1 MPIRAM
7 MRADPLAR
15 GQYGVRQG
23 DAMAEGPIRKRK
35 LGEEVRLRLLR
46 QIEGGELRPGDPLPS
61 ERELM
66 ERLGVG
72 RPAVREAMQA
82 LERSG
87 LIEIRHGER
96 ARVAEPSMGR
106 MVGQVTENMR
116 HLLAHSPASLEN
128 LKEARATFEAEMAR
142 IAARRHSAA
151 DLDRLEATVAEQE
164 AALAQPE
171 RFRRLDGRFHREIAG
186 IGGNP
191 IWTALSDGLFMW
203 LNDFHV
209 DLVAAPGKE
218 NLTLAEHRG
227 IIAAIR
233 TGQPDRAAQ
242 AMSDHLMRAN
252 DLYRRPERGA

>member
-1 MPIRAM
+1 MT
-7 MRADPLAR
+7 
-15 GQYGVRQG
+15 
-23 DAMAEGPIRKRK
+23 EEPIRKRK
-35 LGEEVRLRLLR
+35 LAEEVRLRLLQ
-46 QIEGGELRPGDPLPS
+46 QIEGGDLRPGDPLPS

-72 RPAVREAMQA
+72 RPAIREAMQA
-82 LERSG
+82 LEHSG

-106 MVGQVTENMR
+106 MVGQVTETMR
-116 HLLAHSPASLEN
+116 HLLSNSPASLEN

-142 IAARRHSAA
+142 IAARRHTAA
-151 DLDRLEATVAEQE
+151 DLDRLQSTIDEQE
-164 AALAQPE
+164 QALHQPD

-191 IWTALSDGLFMW
+191 IWTALSDGLFTW
-203 LNDFHV
+203 LNDFHL

-218 NLTLAEHRG
+218 LLTLAEHRG

-233 TGQPDRAAQ
+233 SGHPDRAAQ
-242 AMSDHLMRAN
+242 AMLDHLNRAN
-252 DLYRRPERGA
+252 DLYRRPNRGA